1 MALETSIEP
10 ATQSVTSPPLCELHV
25 HLEGCVD
32 AAHRRRWRA
41 PIHFPAPFNA
51 TPRNFDE
58 FLQHLRYNFN
68 FLHSV
73 DAYVDAALSY
83 ARRSHTQGI
92 VYAEL
97 QINLALLNSWKLDL
111 VLVLDRI
118 NLALAALDGAP
129 TLRFIVDLP
138 WHISPRAFEPL
149 SARASTLKALGVV
162 GLSLGGDE
170 RLAHPKAWVK
180 AFAQARRMGL
190 KTACHAG
197 ETTGAGNAQRIVETL
212 APDRVTH
219 AVTIGPWINRL
230 GPYAPPVDVCLTS
243 NRALG
248 VIDDFSHHPLA
259 LWLGSGV
266 PFTLSTDDPAVV
278 QTDLATEYR
287 IAATHFAG
295 FAAYAEHLPRHWLAA
310 AFDGVGARRA
320 LGQ

>member
-1 MALETSIEP
+1 MI
-10 ATQSVTSPPLCELHV
+10 SPPLCELHV

-32 AAHRRRWRA
+32 AAHRQRWRG
-41 PIHFPAPFNA
+41 PIHFPAPFND
-51 TPRNFDE
+51 TPGNFDE

-68 FLHSV
+68 FLQSI

-83 ARRSHTQGI
+83 ARKAHAQGI

-97 QINLALLNSWKLDL
+97 QINLALLNSWQLDL
-111 VLVLDRI
+111 ATVLGRI
-118 NLALAALDGAP
+118 HGAFAALDCGP

-138 WHISPRAFEPL
+138 WQISPRAFEPL
-149 SARASTLKALGVV
+149 AAHASTLKALGVV

-170 RLAHPKAWVK
+170 RLANPKAWVK
-180 AFAQARRMGL
+180 TFAQARRLGF

-212 APDRVTH
+212 VPDRVTH
-219 AVTIGPWINRL
+219 AVTMGSWINRL

-243 NRALG
+243 NRVLG
-248 VIDDFSHHPLA
+248 VIEKVSQHPLA

-287 IAATHFAG
+287 LAATHFAE

-310 AFDGVGARRA
+310 AFDAVAARRA
-320 LGQ
+320 LGG